1 MENNYVKIMGLK
13 FDALDGIDIVQEAN
27 RRNIVEAANFAE
39 KYDDHNTLW
48 LVVPCSIAIN
58 ETSRD

>member
-13 FDALDGIDIVQEAN
+13 FDALEGINIVQEAN

-39 KYDDHNTLW
+39 KHDDHNTLW
-48 LVVPCSIAIN
+48 LVVPCGITMN
-58 ETSRD
+58 RTLKN